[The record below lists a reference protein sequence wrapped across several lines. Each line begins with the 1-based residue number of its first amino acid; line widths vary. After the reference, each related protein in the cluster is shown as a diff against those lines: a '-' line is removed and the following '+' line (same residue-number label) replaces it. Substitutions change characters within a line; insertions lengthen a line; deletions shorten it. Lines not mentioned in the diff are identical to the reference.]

1 MSAGKAL
8 HLGRYRLL
16 DSLGRGSMGV
26 VYKALD
32 TALDR
37 VVAVKTI
44 SAGESFD
51 ALGERDAIE
60 IFVREA
66 KIAGRLAHPNIT
78 AIYDIGHDQGAPFFV
93 MEYVKGVT
101 LEEIIKARHPLPL
114 LERLR
119 VLASAGRTL
128 AFAHQRGVIHRDIKP
143 GNIMIVEGREPKI
156 MDFGV
161 AKLDTGPLMD
171 QMENGRILGTPHY
184 MSPEQI
190 RGEPVDHKTDIY
202 SLGVTAFEL
211 LTGRRP
217 FEGASLRELFAAI
230 LRDPPPPLPSVDSSL
245 PAELDRVLTHALAKR
260 REQRYPSASQFA
272 DALDLYLSRL
282 EMAESPA
289 SGILGD
295 EKLRVV
301 RALRKNYTFFSTFED
316 EEIVELF
323 KLASREDHPDGEV
336 IFSEGAPGNKMYV
349 IIDGQVKIVQK
360 GAGGGEHEISVLR
373 EGELFGEMA
382 VIDNSPRS
390 ATARAI
396 GRVRLVAINEVAL
409 RVTRPELCVKLF
421 KSLASILAEK
431 VRRADRRIQ
440 EVMERGARPL
450 EP

>member
-1 MSAGKAL
+1 MTAAKAL
-8 HLGRYRLL
+8 HLGRYRIL

-101 LEEIIKARHPLPL
+101 LEEVIKARHPMPL
-114 LERLR
+114 LDRLR

-143 GNIMIVEGREPKI
+143 GNIMLVEGREPKI

-161 AKLDTGPLMD
+161 AKLDTGPLLD
-171 QMENGRILGTPHY
+171 QMEAGRILGTPHY

-190 RGEPVDHKTDIY
+190 RGEPLDHKTDIY
-202 SLGVTAFEL
+202 SLGVTAFEF

-230 LRDPPPPLPSVDSSL
+230 LRDTPPPLPSVDPSL
-245 PAELDRVLTHALAKR
+245 PDELDRVLTHALAKR
-260 REQRYPSASQFA
+260 RDQRYPSASQFA
-272 DALDLYLSRL
+272 DALDLYLSRR
-282 EMAESPA
+282 EMADSPA

-316 EEIVELF
+316 EEIVEIF
-323 KLASREDHPDGEV
+323 KLASREDHADGEV

-349 IIDGQVKIVQK
+349 IIDGQVKIAQK
-360 GAGGGEHEISVLR
+360 GAGGEHEIGVLR

-390 ATARAI
+390 ATAKAI

-431 VRRADRRIQ
+431 VRRTDRRIQ
-440 EVMERGARPL
+440 EVMERSARL
-450 EP
+450 MEP

>member
-161 AKLDTGPLMD
+161 AKLDTGPLLD
-171 QMENGRILGTPHY
+171 QMETGRILGTPHY

-230 LRDPPPPLPSVDSSL
+230 LRDPPPPLPSVNPTL

-289 SGILGD
+289 FAILGD

-431 VRRADRRIQ
+431 VRRTDRRIQ
-440 EVMERGARPL
+440 EVMERSARL
-450 EP
+450 MEP